1 MADTA
6 WPYCLTLPGMPNW
19 VFQPPTICL
28 YGIYLPD
35 RHCYGTVDIYAP
47 AYRIAASELR
57 GAPNCRLTQPS
68 AVAVVAES

>member
-1 MADTA
+1 VADTA

-47 AYRIAASELR
+47 AYRIAASEVAGMRDLNT
-57 GAPNCRLTQPS
+57 GTSFAAPQI
-68 AVAVVAES
+68 VG